1 MRYLN
6 YHHLRIFYTVARE
19 GSLARAAEKLHVTQ
33 PTLST
38 QLRELQE
45 AMGQELFMRSGRR
58 LMLTEEG
65 RMALGYAHEI
75 FNLGE
80 EMMLAFAHGSEGVPR
95 RLQVGIVDSVPKL
108 VAKEVLRPAFHF
120 DSALRVI
127 CREGNLTEL
136 AAMLTQH
143 QLDMLLADQPLEGG
157 QTGRTFNHSLGRS
170 EILFMAVPELA
181 RRFRK
186 SFPGSLDGAPML
198 LPTEQ
203 TPLRRRLED
212 WFHTHEVR
220 PLAVAEFDDMALM
233 KSLAADGLGIAPIH
247 RVTAVEVEQRYGMKS
262 LGEVKG
268 LEASFYAITMERRIR
283 HPAVAAVTEQAR
295 SRLFDRRSK
304 GRATAKGQDSR

>member
-1 MRYLN
+1 MEYLN

-45 AMGQELFMRSGRR
+45 TIGQELFMRCGRR
-58 LMLTEEG
+58 LVLTEEG

-75 FNLGE
+75 FNLGD
-80 EMMLAFAHGSEGVPR
+80 EMMLAFAHGSKGVPR

-108 VAKEVLRPAFHF
+108 VAKEVLRPAFQF
-120 DSALRVI
+120 DTALRVI
-127 CREGNLTEL
+127 CREGSLAEL
-136 AAMLTQH
+136 ANLLTQH
-143 QLDMLLADQPLEGG
+143 QLDMLLADQPLESG

-181 RRFRK
+181 RRYRRGL
-186 SFPGSLDGAPML
+186 PDSLDGAPML
-198 LPTEQ
+198 MPTES

-212 WFHTHEVR
+212 WFHAREIR
-220 PLAVAEFDDMALM
+220 PRAVAEFDDMALL

-247 RVTAVEVEQRYGMKS
+247 RITAPEVEKRYGMIS
-262 LGEVKG
+262 LGKVTG
-268 LEASFYAITMERRIR
+268 LETSFHAITMERRIR

-295 SRLFDRRSK
+295 SQLFDRGTKQS
-304 GRATAKGQDSR
+304 